1 MTSLRDSLTDLARS
15 IVAGQKSHV
24 LKGALSLLHFSGV
37 AAALAPVCRGRGAI
51 FMLHSVSPEAPPAF
65 DPNGILRVT
74 PAFLE
79 EAILAVRRMGH
90 DIVSLDEAARRLA
103 DPAPSRP
110 FACFTLDDG
119 YRDNLV
125 HAYPVFKRHDA
136 PFAIYIATDYA
147 DGAGDLWWIVLENAI
162 RKADHIAVTIA
173 GEARRFVTDNPA
185 SKSAAFQALY
195 WPLRSLPEVQM
206 RAIVQQIAADAGYDP
221 SSLCRDLILSWDEI
235 RTLAQDPL
243 VTFGAHTK
251 GHLALAKLPTDEAR
265 EEIRQ
270 SMARIERELGRPCRH
285 FAFPYGDAG
294 AAGPRDFELAQA
306 LGLTTAVTTRK
317 GNIGEVQR
325 TGLCQLPRISLNGD
339 YQKARYV
346 STLLSGV
353 PFRLI
358 DAVKTLGR
366 GGAAR
371 TPTEAAA
378 PKPA

>member
-1 MTSLRDSLTDLARS
+1 MPSLRASLTELARG
-15 IVAGQKSHV
+15 VLAGQKSNIF
-24 LKGALSLLHFSGV
+24 KGALSLLHYSGA
-37 AAALAPVCRGRGAI
+37 AAALAPACRGRGAI

-79 EAILAVRRMGH
+79 EAILAVRRAGH

-119 YRDNLV
+119 YRDNLI
-125 HAYPVFKRHDA
+125 HAYPVFKRHGV

-147 DGAGDLWWIVLENAI
+147 DGTGDLWWIVLENAL

-173 GEARRFVTDNPA
+173 GEARRFVTDTA
-185 SKSAAFQALY
+185 AAKSAAFRSLY
-195 WPLRSLPEVQM
+195 WPLRSLPEPEM
-206 RAIVQQIAADAGYDP
+206 RAIVRQIAADAGYDP

-235 RTLAQDPL
+235 RALAQDPL

-251 GHLALAKLPTDEAR
+251 GHLALAKLPVDDAR

-270 SMARIERELGRPCRH
+270 SVARVEKELGVPCRH
-285 FAFPYGDAG
+285 FAFPYGDAS
-294 AAGPRDFELAQA
+294 AAGPRDFDLAQA

-317 GNIGEVQR
+317 GNIGEAQR
-325 TGLCQLPRISLNGD
+325 NGLCHLPRISLNGD

-346 STLLSGV
+346 SVLLSGV

-358 DAVKTLGR
+358 DAAKSLSGGR
-366 GGAAR
+366 AGSPSIER
-371 TPTEAAA
+371 VA
-378 PKPA
+378 PQVT